1 MSNAL
6 RVAHGV
12 FGRVALLDMDRQ
24 LVRHA
29 HPHCHVLLKVEG
41 ADTQFAVR
49 EAIAPLTDTNAV
61 LINAWEPHAYAH
73 DPRRAR
79 TIILALYIE
88 PSWLKSFRPNWAAS
102 GGPGFFDGATG
113 ELSPGICKLRDDLA
127 AAMVNAPDAAAEH
140 EILLADLMIAVIER
154 FTPWRTISPSS
165 RALVQHTLVDPRIR
179 RSIELMQSAPG
190 EIREMD
196 ALARQSGLS
205 RAQFFRRFESS
216 IRVPPRVFLNMLRME
231 LAVAAVVEGKECFAA
246 ISERLGF
253 SAPAHFTRFFRDHA
267 GSCPSEFRSV
277 ALGRHASVRQGA
289 TDRAIL
295 RRFGKP
301 RDCQTSPTKPD
312 GVKPSWKRA
321 RAPEEDGR
329 W

>member
-24 LVRHA
+24 LGRHA

-49 EAIAPLTDTNAV
+49 DAIAPLTEANAV

-73 DPRRAR
+73 DARRAR

-88 PSWLKSFRPNWAAS
+88 PSWLQTFRPNWAAS
-102 GGPGFFDGATG
+102 GAPGFFDRATG
-113 ELSPGICKLRDDLA
+113 ELSPGISKLRDHLA
-127 AAMVNAPDAAAEH
+127 AAMVNAPEALSENEA
-140 EILLADLMIAVIER
+140 LLADLMIAVIER
-154 FTPWRTISPSS
+154 FTPWRTISASL
-165 RALVQHTLVDPRIR
+165 RTLAQHSIVDPRVR
-179 RSIELMQSAPG
+179 RSIELMRRAPG
-190 EIREMD
+190 EIRDMG
-196 ALARQSGLS
+196 ALARESGLS

-231 LAVAAVVEGKECFAA
+231 LAVAAVVEGKEAFAA
-246 ISERLGF
+246 MSERLGF

-277 ALGRHASVRQGA
+277 ALGPHDKAGQG
-289 TDRAIL
+289 
-295 RRFGKP
+295 
-301 RDCQTSPTKPD
+301 CH
-312 GVKPSWKRA
+312 
-321 RAPEEDGR
+321 
-329 W
+329 

>member
-49 EAIAPLTDTNAV
+49 DSIAPLTDANAV

-73 DPRRAR
+73 DPRRPR

-88 PSWLKSFRPNWAAS
+88 PSWLKTFRPNWAAS
-102 GGPGFFDGATG
+102 GAPGFFDRATG
-113 ELSPGICKLRDDLA
+113 ELSPRICKLRDDLA
-127 AAMVNAPDAAAEH
+127 AAMVNAPEAAAEH
-140 EILLADLMIAVIER
+140 EALLADLMIAVIER
-154 FTPWRTISPSS
+154 FTPWQTISTSL
-165 RALVQHTLVDPRIR
+165 RALAQHNVVDPRIR
-179 RSIELMQSAPG
+179 RSIELMRSAPA
-190 EIREMD
+190 EIRDMD
-196 ALARQSGLS
+196 ALARESGLS

-216 IRVPPRVFLNMLRME
+216 IHVPPRVFLNMLRME
-231 LAVAAVVEGKECFAA
+231 LAVSAVVDGTESFAA
-246 ISERLGF
+246 IGDRLGF

-277 ALGRHASVRQGA
+277 ALGRHAPAGQ
-289 TDRAIL
+289 
-295 RRFGKP
+295 P
-301 RDCQTSPTKPD
+301 RH
-312 GVKPSWKRA
+312 
-321 RAPEEDGR
+321 
-329 W
+329 

>member
-49 EAIAPLTDTNAV
+49 DALAPLTDTNAV
-61 LINAWEPHAYAH
+61 LINTWEPHAYAH
-73 DPRRAR
+73 DPRRPR

-88 PSWLKSFRPNWAAS
+88 PSWLTRFRPNWVAS
-102 GGPGFFDGATG
+102 GAPGFFDRAIG
-113 ELSPGICKLRDDLA
+113 ELSPRIRKLRDDLA
-127 AAMVNAPDAAAEH
+127 AAMVNAPEAAAEH
-140 EILLADLMIAVIER
+140 EALLADLMIAVIER
-154 FTPWRTISPSS
+154 FTPWQTISTSP
-165 RALVQHTLVDPRIR
+165 RALAQHGVVDPRIR
-179 RSIELMQSAPG
+179 RSIELMRSTPG
-190 EIREMD
+190 EIRDME
-196 ALARQSGLS
+196 ALARDSGLS

-231 LAVAAVVEGKECFAA
+231 LAVAAVMGGRESFAV
-246 ISERLGF
+246 ISDRLGF

-277 ALGRHASVRQGA
+277 ALDRNAPAGQG
-289 TDRAIL
+289 
-295 RRFGKP
+295 
-301 RDCQTSPTKPD
+301 CH
-312 GVKPSWKRA
+312 
-321 RAPEEDGR
+321 
-329 W
+329 

>member
-6 RVAHGV
+6 RVVHGA

-29 HPHCHVLLKVEG
+29 HPHCHVLLKIEG

-49 EAIAPLTDTNAV
+49 EAIAPLTDGNAV

-73 DPRRAR
+73 DSSRPR

-88 PSWLKSFRPNWAAS
+88 PGWLTTFRPNWVAS
-102 GGPGFFDGATG
+102 GVPGFFEHATG
-113 ELSPGICKLRDDLA
+113 ELSPRICKLRDNLA
-127 AAMVNAPDAAAEH
+127 AAMVKAPEAGAEH
-140 EILLADLMIAVIER
+140 EALLADLMISVIER
-154 FTPWRTISPSS
+154 FTPWRTASISLRGLARHSI
-165 RALVQHTLVDPRIR
+165 VDPRIR
-179 RSIELMQSAPG
+179 RSIELMRSAPG
-190 EIREMD
+190 MIRDMH
-196 ALARQSGLS
+196 ALARESGLS

-231 LAVAAVVEGKECFAA
+231 LAVSAVVDGTESFAA
-246 ISERLGF
+246 IGDRLGF

-277 ALGRHASVRQGA
+277 ALGRNTPQRQ
-289 TDRAIL
+289 
-295 RRFGKP
+295 P
-301 RDCQTSPTKPD
+301 HH
-312 GVKPSWKRA
+312 
-321 RAPEEDGR
+321 
-329 W
+329 

>member
-6 RVAHGV
+6 RVVHGV

-49 EAIAPLTDTNAV
+49 DAFAPLTEANAV

-73 DPRRAR
+73 DPRRPR

-88 PSWLKSFRPNWAAS
+88 PSWLKTFRPNWAAS
-102 GGPGFFDGATG
+102 GAPGFFDCATG
-113 ELSPGICKLRDDLA
+113 ELSPRIRKLRNDLA
-127 AAMVNAPDAAAEH
+127 AAMVNAPEAAAEH
-140 EILLADLMIAVIER
+140 EALLADLMIAVIER
-154 FTPWRTISPSS
+154 FTPWQTISSS
-165 RALVQHTLVDPRIR
+165 LRALAQHNVVDSRIR
-179 RSIELMQSAPG
+179 RSIELMRSAPG

-196 ALARQSGLS
+196 ALARESGMS

-231 LAVAAVVEGKECFAA
+231 LAVSAVVEGAEPFAA
-246 ISERLGF
+246 ISDRLGF

-277 ALGRHASVRQGA
+277 ALSRNTSAGQPRH
-289 TDRAIL
+289 
-295 RRFGKP
+295 
-301 RDCQTSPTKPD
+301 
-312 GVKPSWKRA
+312 
-321 RAPEEDGR
+321 
-329 W
+329 

>member
-41 ADTQFAVR
+41 ADTRFAVR
-49 EAIAPLTDTNAV
+49 DAIAPLTDRNAV

-88 PSWLKSFRPNWAAS
+88 PSWLKTFRPNWAAS
-102 GGPGFFDGATG
+102 GAPNFFDRATG
-113 ELSPGICKLRDDLA
+113 ELSRRICALRDALA
-127 AAMVNAPDAAAEH
+127 AAMVSAPEAAAEH
-140 EILLADLMIAVIER
+140 EALLAELMIAVIER
-154 FTPWRTISPSS
+154 FTPWRTLSTSL
-165 RALVQHTLVDPRIR
+165 RTLAQHSIVDPRIR
-179 RSIELMQSAPG
+179 RSIEIMRSAPEG
-190 EIREMD
+190 IRGMD
-196 ALARQSGLS
+196 TLARASGLS

-216 IRVPPRVFLNMLRME
+216 IRVPPRVFLNMLRVE
-231 LAVAAVVEGKECFAA
+231 LAVAAVVEGKECFAT
-246 ISERLGF
+246 ISDRLGF

-277 ALGRHASVRQGA
+277 ALGRHASVGQGQPLTA
-289 TDRAIL
+289 AIL
-295 RRFGKP
+295 RRFGN
-301 RDCQTSPTKPD
+301 R
-312 GVKPSWKRA
+312 
-321 RAPEEDGR
+321 
-329 W
+329 

>member
-1 MSNAL
+1 LRLSQTALVLAEEFLASSGMSNAV

-49 EAIAPLTDTNAV
+49 DALAPLTDRNAV

-73 DPRRAR
+73 DPRRPR

-88 PSWLKSFRPNWAAS
+88 PSWLKRFRPNWVAS
-102 GGPGFFDGATG
+102 GAPGFFDRATG
-113 ELSPGICKLRDDLA
+113 ELSPRISKLRDDLA
-127 AAMVNAPDAAAEH
+127 AAMVNAPEAAAEH
-140 EILLADLMIAVIER
+140 EALLADLMISVIER
-154 FTPWRTISPSS
+154 FTPWQTISTSP
-165 RALVQHTLVDPRIR
+165 RALAQHGVVDPRIR
-179 RSIELMQSAPG
+179 RSIELMRSTPG
-190 EIREMD
+190 EIRDMD
-196 ALARQSGLS
+196 ALARESGLS
-205 RAQFFRRFESS
+205 RAQFFRRFQSS

-231 LAVAAVVEGKECFAA
+231 LAVAAVMGGRESFGV
-246 ISERLGF
+246 ISDRLGF

-277 ALGRHASVRQGA
+277 ALDGNAPAGQG
-289 TDRAIL
+289 
-295 RRFGKP
+295 
-301 RDCQTSPTKPD
+301 CH
-312 GVKPSWKRA
+312 
-321 RAPEEDGR
+321 
-329 W
+329 

>member
-6 RVAHGV
+6 RVVHGV

-49 EAIAPLTDTNAV
+49 DAIAPLTDTNAV

-73 DPRRAR
+73 DARRPR

-88 PSWLKSFRPNWAAS
+88 PSWLKTFRPNWVAS
-102 GGPGFFDGATG
+102 GAPGFFDRATG
-113 ELSPGICKLRDDLA
+113 ELSPRICKLRDDLA
-127 AAMVNAPDAAAEH
+127 AAMVSAPEVAAEH
-140 EILLADLMIAVIER
+140 EALLADLMIAVIER
-154 FTPWRTISPSS
+154 FTPWQTISTSL
-165 RALVQHTLVDPRIR
+165 RTLAQHHVVDPRIR
-179 RSIELMQSAPG
+179 RSIELMRSAPG
-190 EIREMD
+190 QIRDMD
-196 ALARQSGLS
+196 ALARESGLS

-231 LAVAAVVEGKECFAA
+231 LAVSAVVDGTESFAT
-246 ISERLGF
+246 IGDRLGF

-267 GSCPSEFRSV
+267 GSCPREFRSV
-277 ALGRHASVRQGA
+277 ALGRNTAAGQ
-289 TDRAIL
+289 
-295 RRFGKP
+295 P
-301 RDCQTSPTKPD
+301 RH
-312 GVKPSWKRA
+312 
-321 RAPEEDGR
+321 
-329 W
+329 